1 MNIRGIAT
9 AVCALPRN
17 DMVFRQSAGATETGG
32 AFQRVKKSSY
42 YFYYYAKTPLRFRK
56 GVLSVNQE
64 GYQ

>member
-17 DMVFRQSAGATETGG
+17 DMVFRQSAGATKTGG
-32 AFQRVKKSSY
+32 AFQRVKKVLIL
-42 YFYYYAKTPLRFRK
+42 FYYYAKTPLRFRK

-64 GYQ
+64 GY